1 MGYKLYRENQNN
13 RFLQKIQ
20 GEIHPLQR
28 IDVPELETEEEVV
41 DKIVELCMT
50 TSMTIDEI
58 RVMQEVEISAWGS
71 MKKNSQK

>member
-13 RFLQKIQ
+13 RFLKKIQ

-41 DKIVELCMT
+41 AKIVELCMT
-50 TSMTIDEI
+50 TPMTIEEV

>member
-1 MGYKLYRENQNN
+1 MGYKLYRENRNN
-13 RFLQKIQ
+13 KFLNKVQ

-50 TSMTIDEI
+50 TSMTIDGI
-58 RVMQEVEISAWGS
+58 RIMQEVEISAWGS
-71 MKKNSQK
+71 MKRNSQR

>member
-1 MGYKLYRENQNN
+1 MGYKLYRENRN
-13 RFLQKIQ
+13 RLMNKTQ
-20 GEIHPLQR
+20 GELHPLIR
-28 IDVPELETEEEVV
+28 IDVPELETDEEVV

>member
-1 MGYKLYRENQNN
+1 MGYKLYRENRNN
-13 RFLQKIQ
+13 KSLI
-20 GEIHPLQR
+20 QR

-71 MKKNSQK
+71 MKRNSQK

>member
-1 MGYKLYRENQNN
+1 MGYKLYRENRNN
-13 RFLQKIQ
+13 TLLKKTQ

-50 TSMTIDEI
+50 TPMTIDEI

-71 MKKNSQK
+71 MKRNSQK

>member
-1 MGYKLYRENQNN
+1 MGYKLYRENRNN
-13 RFLQKIQ
+13 KFLKKVQ

-28 IDVPELETEEEVV
+28 IDAPELETEEEVV

-50 TSMTIDEI
+50 TPMTIDEI